1 MIISPLVPYLRLFR
15 NISKEDEA
23 LIEAA
28 FERRLFNEGDYFF
41 YPGNVC
47 KEMFFICKGVLKIIM
62 PDEKGG
68 QVIHFFLKENQFC
81 TILRSFTNQTNA
93 NEGIAAACDAEVLT
107 ISKVRLL
114 KLYKDLPYLED
125 LIGNI
130 TQQALLDKVE
140 LRNSYL
146 GLNSTSRYRLF
157 MTQQADIALRVSL
170 TDVASFLGITQ
181 QSLSRIRK
189 NVH

>member
-1 MIISPLVPYLRLFR
+1 MLVSPLVPYLRLFR

-28 FERRLFNEGDYFF
+28 FERRVFNEGDYLF

-93 NEGIAAACDAEVLT
+93 DEGIVAACDAEVLT
-107 ISKVRLL
+107 INKVRLL
-114 KLYKDLPYLED
+114 KLYEDLPYLESV
-125 LIGNI
+125 IGHI
-130 TQQALLDKVE
+130 TRQALLDKVE

-157 MTQQADIALRVSL
+157 ITQQADIALRVSL

-181 QSLSRIRK
+181 QSLSRIRR
-189 NVH
+189 NVR